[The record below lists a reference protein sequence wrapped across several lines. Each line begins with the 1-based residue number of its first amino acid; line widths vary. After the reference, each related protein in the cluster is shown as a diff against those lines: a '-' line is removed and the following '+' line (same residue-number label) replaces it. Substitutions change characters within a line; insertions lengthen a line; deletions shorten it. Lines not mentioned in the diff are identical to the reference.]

1 MTLFN
6 WRVIIFS
13 ELLRRSIIESF
24 LYRAPVDSENYWN
37 EVLQLNKFS
46 VQFGRGVLR

>member
-1 MTLFN
+1 MF
-6 WRVIIFS
+6 IG
-13 ELLRRSIIESF
+13 SIIEQF
-24 LYRAPVDSENYWN
+24 LSKAPVASENYWN